1 MIYPGRCAGQT
12 VGRVWLPCHA
22 QRARLPR
29 TPVALACL
37 PCPAS
42 CVQLS
47 QYNYILVVGEEE
59 RVAGTVNV
67 RTRDNQVHGMH
78 SLAGVIDVMSRERS
92 SRSQVGLFGEDKAAA
107 AEPAADGAEQ

>member
-1 MIYPGRCAGQT
+1 M
-12 VGRVWLPCHA
+12 
-22 QRARLPR
+22 
-29 TPVALACL
+29 ACL